1 MDKHVSSYVD
11 TNLIIKI
18 FSAIMLP
25 CSQMAP
31 PQRGALAYTEPWS
44 ANRSVNYTG
53 QQMQAASKK
62 SNLI

>member
-25 CSQMAP
+25 CSQTAP
-31 PQRGALAYTEPWS
+31 PQQGDLAYMNYGQLTGRLTTQVNS
-44 ANRSVNYTG
+44 CKQQVRS
-53 QQMQAASKK
+53 Q
-62 SNLI
+62 I